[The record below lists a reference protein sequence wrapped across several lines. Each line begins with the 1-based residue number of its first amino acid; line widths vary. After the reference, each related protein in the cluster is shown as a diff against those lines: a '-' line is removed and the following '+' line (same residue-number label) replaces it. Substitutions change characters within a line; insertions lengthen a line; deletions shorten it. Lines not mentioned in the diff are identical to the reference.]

1 MKLTIFISQARPYH
15 ANGQARSL
23 GKADP
28 GLRQDIDGTLTT
40 RPSNPPTRSGDQ
52 SIPESL
58 PVRVPLQASR
68 PIGQFLKR
76 LVHLRPAVQVSN
88 VPDPTQ
94 PRNLAKPDHSAKAG
108 PGLTQ
113 NTENLGTSH
122 QISVCPSGSLSKP
135 PIQRVICIRR
145 SVHISNLPS
154 HIPGP
159 TLPRNRDKLD
169 HSTRADSG
177 LAQRS

>member
-1 MKLTIFISQARPYH
+1 MSQALPYH
-15 ANGQARSL
+15 AIGQARSL
-23 GKADP
+23 DKGKLKLIARIRMASNDHP
-28 GLRQDIDGTLTT
+28 PNPRCSKPPQSSSLSGA
-40 RPSNPPTRSGDQ
+40 RPS
-52 SIPESL
+52 L
-58 PVRVPLQASR
+58 PSNGPS
-68 PIGQFLKR
+68 KR

-94 PRNLAKPDHSAKAG
+94 PRNPAKPGHSAKAG

-145 SVHISNLPS
+145 SVRISNLPS
-154 HIPGP
+154 RIPGP

-169 HSTRADSG
+169 HSTRAESG